1 MSMYTYR
8 NATLDDW
15 GVVSALLSKLSLPLE
30 GAEAH
35 LPHFILA
42 FDEANQLAGIAGME
56 LYGDVGLLR
65 SVAVAD
71 PGKGLGQQLVRRVV
85 LEAQTQGIRQLA
97 LLTETAAD
105 YFPRF
110 GFRAI
115 PQAELPADLQ
125 ASAELQGACPASAT
139 AMILDLYNR
148 V

>member
-15 GVVSALLSKLSLPLE
+15 GVVSALLSKLNLPLE
-30 GAEAH
+30 GAESH

-71 PGKGLGQQLVRRVV
+71 PGKGLGQMRR
-85 LEAQTQGIRQLA
+85 G
-97 LLTETAAD
+97 
-105 YFPRF
+105 
-110 GFRAI
+110 
-115 PQAELPADLQ
+115 
-125 ASAELQGACPASAT
+125 CP
-139 AMILDLYNR
+139 
-148 V
+148 